1 FSWSSTIRT
10 ARARTSGENLFVVLL
25 VIAPSSQELEPPT
38 NPARFT
44 SLEPGLSRTSIQVQ
58 PFPRIQIVLMM
69 PLATSQVYDLT
80 AKSTA

>member
-25 VIAPSSQELEPPT
+25 VIAPSSQELGPPT

-44 SLEPGLSRTSIQVQ
+44 YRVPGRPIRWFAQNG
-58 PFPRIQIVLMM
+58 PC
-69 PLATSQVYDLT
+69 
-80 AKSTA
+80 